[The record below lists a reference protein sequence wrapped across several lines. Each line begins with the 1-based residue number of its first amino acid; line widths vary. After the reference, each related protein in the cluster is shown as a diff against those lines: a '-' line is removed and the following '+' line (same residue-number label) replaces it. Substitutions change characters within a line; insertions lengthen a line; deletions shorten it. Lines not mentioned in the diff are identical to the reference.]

1 MIITEAE
8 WWIHEVSFHY
18 SPYFWLWLEIP
29 QKRKIRGTDSRGG
42 NIYGKKRKYVT
53 SQVSD

>member
-42 NIYGKKRKYVT
+42 NIHGKKRKYVT